1 MGVVYRFA
9 NVILMWAE
17 AVLRGGTGAD
27 AQAYLD
33 AIRARVGLE
42 SITASLDNIYAERAR
57 ELWLE
62 GTRRTDMIRFG
73 TFLQSKQLKPLES
86 DPKYL
91 LFPIPADGL
100 INPNITQNPGY

>member
-1 MGVVYRFA
+1 MR
-9 NVILMWAE
+9 AE
-17 AVLRGGTGAD
+17 ASLRGGTGAD
-27 AQAYLD
+27 AQADID
-33 AIRARVGLE
+33 ALRSRVGLG
-42 SITASLDNIYAERAR
+42 SISATLENLYAESAR

-73 TFLQSKQLKPLES
+73 TFLNAKQLKPTES
-86 DPKYL
+86 DTRYL

>member
-1 MGVVYRFA
+1 MR
-9 NVILMWAE
+9 AE

-27 AQAYLD
+27 AQADLD